1 MNAVECIKTRRSV
14 RKFTDEMVSV
24 DTVREIVELASYA
37 PSWKN
42 TQVIRYTLVEDPEI
56 IAKIAAEGVMDFPLN
71 QKTVS
76 RAKQLMIV
84 TKKDGICGYEKSGEF
99 STSKG
104 SEWEMFDAG
113 IATQTFCLAAHDK
126 GVGTVILGIFDD
138 AKVGEIV
145 GIPDGQTVAAVV
157 AMGYPAFA
165 PEMPPRKSVD
175 DLLTVKCLHSC
186 QCEDC
191 WLCGNM

>member
-1 MNAVECIKTRRSV
+1 
-14 RKFTDEMVSV
+14 
-24 DTVREIVELASYA
+24 
-37 PSWKN
+37 
-42 TQVIRYTLVEDPEI
+42 
-56 IAKIAAEGVMDFPLN
+56 
-71 QKTVS
+71 
-76 RAKQLMIV
+76 MIV

-175 DLLTVKCLHSC
+175 DLLTVK
-186 QCEDC
+186 
-191 WLCGNM
+191 

>member
-1 MNAVECIKTRRSV
+1 MDAIECIKTRRSV
-14 RKFTDEMVSV
+14 RKFTDEKVPV
-24 DTVREIVELASYA
+24 DVVKDIVELASYS

-42 TQVIRYTLVEDPEI
+42 TQVIRYILVEDEAV
-56 IAKIAAEGVMDFPLN
+56 IAKIAAEGVMDFALN

-76 RAKQLMIV
+76 RSKQLMVI
-84 TKKDGICGYEKSGEF
+84 TKKDGICGYEKNGEA

-104 SEWEMFDAG
+104 SGWEMLDAG
-113 IATQTFCLAAHDK
+113 IATQTFCLAAHAK

-145 GIPDGQTVAAVV
+145 GIPEGQTVAAVV

-165 PEMPPRKSVD
+165 PDMPPRKSVD
-175 DLLTVKCLHSC
+175 DLFT
-186 QCEDC
+186 
-191 WLCGNM
+191 MR